1 MNVADWIILLVL
13 LLSIAQAASSG
24 FFQEAFGIAGLVFG
38 YLIAAWGYR
47 NMADHLASNVSS
59 RWLAEIVA
67 FLAIFL
73 AVMVVAGVLGRI
85 VRWMMKEAGL
95 KLVDRFLGGALG
107 LVRGC
112 LLVAIVLVSM
122 TAFTPTSRW
131 LQGSSLAPYFQV
143 VGRSAIWV
151 APSELRVKF
160 YEGLDYV
167 RKAQNPATTPARPAA
182 K

>member
-13 LLSIAQAASSG
+13 LLSVVQAASAG

-47 NMADHLASNVSS
+47 SLADAFGSS
-59 RWLAEIVA
+59 ISSQWLGQIAA

-73 AVMVVAGVLGRI
+73 SVMIVAGILGRI
-85 VRWMMKEAGL
+85 VRWVMKEAGL
-95 KLVDRFLGGALG
+95 KLMDRFLGGALG

-112 LLVAIVLVSM
+112 LLVAIVLVGM

-131 LQGSSLAPYFQV
+131 LQGSSLAPYFLV
-143 VGRSAIWV
+143 VGRAAIWV
-151 APSELRVKF
+151 APSELRAKF
-160 YEGLDYV
+160 YQGLDYV
-167 RKAQNPATTPARPAA
+167 RKAQSEAKTPVHPAA
-182 K
+182 Q